1 MNINDFTS
9 RVLSSQHKLYRFALR
24 MLGSVQEAEDVV
36 QEVLA
41 QMWDQRQMLPT
52 LKNAEAWCMRI
63 VKNRSLDKLKA
74 RHNQPHMQV
83 EDISL
88 TDIESNPSQRAE
100 YQDTMDRVQVLLDT
114 LPQNQKI
121 VIQLRDI
128 EGYSYQEIAEI
139 TELPLSQIKINLFR
153 ARKFL
158 RKQLIQQETFEIKDL

>member
-1 MNINDFTS
+1 MNINDFKT

-24 MLGSVQEAEDVV
+24 MLGSAQEAEDVV
-36 QEVLA
+36 QEVIA
-41 QMWDQRQMLPT
+41 QMWDQRQMIPS
-52 LKNAEAWCMRI
+52 LKNVEAWCMRI

-74 RHNQPHMQV
+74 RHNQPHLQV

-88 TDIESNPSQRAE
+88 TDIESNPSQKAE
-100 YQDTMDRVQVLLDT
+100 YQDTLDRVQVLLDT
-114 LPQNQKI
+114 LPHNQKI

-128 EGYSYQEIAEI
+128 EGYTYQEIADI

-158 RKQLIQQETFEIKDL
+158 RKELIQQESFELKDL